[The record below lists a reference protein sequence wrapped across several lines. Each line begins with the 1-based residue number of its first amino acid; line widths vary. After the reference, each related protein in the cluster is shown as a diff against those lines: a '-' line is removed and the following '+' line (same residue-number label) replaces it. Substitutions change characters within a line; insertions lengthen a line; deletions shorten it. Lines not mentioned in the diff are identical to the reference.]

1 MSLKKVIL
9 TIFVPVAIWSI
20 LFALCALKV
29 CCPFFPFMEFSSRY
43 VIPSCL
49 DFNKLYFASHFKEIM
64 SCKKV
69 IERKMS
75 RLTKVDSWA
84 APSIL
89 VSLQYTLMQR
99 LFLDLSFLS
108 IAFMIHCL
116 SNDAASKTPT
126 LTSIIAAWREAS

>member
-1 MSLKKVIL
+1 
-9 TIFVPVAIWSI
+9 
-20 LFALCALKV
+20 
-29 CCPFFPFMEFSSRY
+29 MEFSSRY

-49 DFNKLYFASHFKEIM
+49 DFNKLYFASHFKVPKIM

-75 RLTKVDSWA
+75 RLTKVDSYA
-84 APSIL
+84 AQFIL

-126 LTSIIAAWREAS
+126 LTSIIAA